1 MSDKTGDDTSLR
13 CSSVCHYINN
23 CGMETADCPLER
35 HRMTLVPYTWQ
46 DRLLL
51 ALIVVG
57 FVYEAIAIIGY

>member
-1 MSDKTGDDTSLR
+1 MSYKSGDDTSLR
-13 CSSVCHYINN
+13 CSPICHYINN

-35 HRMTLVPYTWQ
+35 HRMTRVPYTWQ

-57 FVYEAIAIIGY
+57 FIAIAIDIIGY